1 MTDITQEKYEELQ
14 KQYDELKIKFKRQKQ
29 RIRNVNRNKYN
40 LSREDA
46 AKSNV
51 IKEFRKKSNNK
62 ICELNNKI
70 TEINDEKENLQE
82 ECIHWREDRNYT
94 YQKFIASMGVAIS
107 SIFGWYFILRGIEN
121 CICE

>member
-1 MTDITQEKYEELQ
+1 MSDITQKKYEELQ
-14 KQYDELKIKFKRQKQ
+14 KQYDELKIQFKRQKR

-40 LSREDA
+40 LSREEA
-46 AKSNV
+46 AKSKV

-70 TEINDEKENLQE
+70 TEIVYEKENLQE
-82 ECIHWREDRNYT
+82 ECTYWIEDRNYT
-94 YQKFIASMGVAIS
+94 YQKFIASIGVAIS
-107 SIFGWYFILRGIEN
+107 SIFGWYFTLRGIEN